1 MTIPLQ
7 DINTEWT
14 DTGLAKGWS
23 LSPQH
28 NCQHSVS
35 CSHAPSNV
43 TVPHFP
49 PALNHWWFN
58 AEPTR
63 GRASFSTIRYRSVTG
78 KPCTRTSV
86 KNRCVDDKNT
96 PRCLQPSRKLSS
108 NSHWEQREMNLPTSL
123 WIWEKQIRDRCG
135 TYLPPSLPPTI
146 LARSRYPEVDLT
158 HDARAL
164 GEHRFEISAL
174 YDEF

>member
-1 MTIPLQ
+1 MTTPLQ

-23 LSPQH
+23 FSPQH

-49 PALNHWWFN
+49 PALNHWWSN

-63 GRASFSTIRYRSVTG
+63 GRASFSTLRYRSVTG
-78 KPCTRTSV
+78 KPWTRTSV

-96 PRCLQPSRKLSS
+96 PRCLQPSKNFHRIHIGNKGKLISQQAS
-108 NSHWEQREMNLPTSL
+108 GSGKNKFVIAE
-123 WIWEKQIRDRCG
+123 
-135 TYLPPSLPPTI
+135 
-146 LARSRYPEVDLT
+146 ARTCHHHCHRQYWQGPDTQKLT
-158 HDARAL
+158 
-164 GEHRFEISAL
+164 
-174 YDEF
+174 